1 MSKISVIT
9 VVKNDGGNIL
19 KTVRSVL
26 NQKNVNFEYLI
37 MDGMSSDS
45 TSNKLRLLSKKNIIY
60 VRQRDKNLYDAIN
73 TGVKIASGD
82 YIFLIHSGDIFYND
96 FVLNKIQK
104 KLHQNPDIIYG
115 NLKYYIIKNNTIH
128 IKRIW
133 KQRIK
138 KITKFNVFK
147 IPHTTI
153 IIKKEILNKLNHYNT
168 EFSISSDMDF
178 MIRLSQLKKINLI
191 YLNTYFILM
200 LHDGLSTSKTNFLKK
215 FLQDIKVLYKF
226 YNHKIFIFYFFKI
239 YFKFFDL
246 IFFKKNEKH

>member
-138 KITKFNVFK
+138 KITKF
-147 IPHTTI
+147 
-153 IIKKEILNKLNHYNT
+153 EIT
-168 EFSISSDMDF
+168 
-178 MIRLSQLKKINLI
+178 R
-191 YLNTYFILM
+191 
-200 LHDGLSTSKTNFLKK
+200 
-215 FLQDIKVLYKF
+215 
-226 YNHKIFIFYFFKI
+226 
-239 YFKFFDL
+239 
-246 IFFKKNEKH
+246 

>member
-1 MSKISVIT
+1 MFKISVIT

-73 TGVKIASGD
+73 KGVKIASGD

-96 FVLNKIQK
+96 FVLSKIQK

-115 NLKYYIIKNNTIH
+115 NLKYYIIKNNIVY

-133 KQRIK
+133 KQRIE
-138 KITKFNVFK
+138 KISKFNIFK

-153 IIKKEILNKLNHYNT
+153 IIKKELLNKLNHYKT

-191 YLNTYFILM
+191 YLNTYFIFM
-200 LHDGLSTSKTNFLKK
+200 LHDGLSTLKKNFLKK
-215 FLQDIKVLYKF
+215 FLQDIKILYKF
-226 YNHKIFIFYFFKI
+226 YHYKIFIFYFFKI
-239 YFKFFDL
+239 YFKIFDL